1 MARQEPDRRMLGV
14 LLSQPLRALLAD
26 LHQGMAEA
34 GYSDLRP
41 AHSAVFMNLDP
52 EGTRITDL
60 AERASMTKQ
69 SMSELVRDLE
79 ERGYVWTS
87 PHPSD
92 RRAKVVRWTKKG
104 KATEEPARRNIQR
117 VQDKWSRLLSEG
129 EMEELLRLL
138 RKLSDAVTDAD
149 PQ

>member
-1 MARQEPDRRMLGV
+1 MTRQEPDRRMLGV
-14 LLSQPLRALLAD
+14 LLSQPLQALLAD
-26 LHQGMAEA
+26 LHQGMADA

-69 SMSELVRDLE
+69 SMSELVRYLE
-79 ERGYVWTS
+79 ERGYVSTS

-138 RKLSDAVTDAD
+138 RKLSDVVTDAD
-149 PQ
+149 QH